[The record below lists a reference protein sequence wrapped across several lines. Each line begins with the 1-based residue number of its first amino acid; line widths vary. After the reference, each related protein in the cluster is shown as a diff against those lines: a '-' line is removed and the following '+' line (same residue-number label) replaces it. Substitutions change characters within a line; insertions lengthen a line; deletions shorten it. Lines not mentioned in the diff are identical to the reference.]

1 MTQFMTGPR
10 GQQLAYAKTDGH
22 GPTVVFLGGFM
33 SDMTGSKAIFLE
45 DWAKAQGKAY
55 LRFDY
60 AAHGQSEGVF
70 TEHSVAEWAE
80 DAAAVIAAQT
90 SGDLIVIGSSMG
102 GWISLHLSRAMG
114 DRLRGL
120 ILIAAAPDFTED
132 SMLASFSEA
141 QKQEIAED
149 GVTYIPSDYGDP
161 YPISQHLLN
170 DSRRAFVMRAPLTF
184 RCPVH
189 MVQGTLDNA
198 VSRETALRLLDHIQ
212 ADDLHLTFT
221 KGADHS
227 YSAPLCLAIIQQKLE
242 RILES

>member
-10 GQQLAYAKTDGH
+10 GQQLAFVKTDGH

-45 DWAKAQGKAY
+45 DWAKAQGQAY
-55 LRFDY
+55 LRLDY

-70 TEHSVAEWAE
+70 SEHSVAEWAE

-90 SGDLIVIGSSMG
+90 SEELIVIGSSMG

-132 SMLASFSEA
+132 SMLASFTEA
-141 QKQEIAED
+141 QKLEIAED

-227 YSAPLCLAIIQQKLE
+227 YSTPLCLTIIQQKLE

>member
-1 MTQFMTGPR
+1 MTQFMKGPR
-10 GQQLAYAKTDGH
+10 GQKLAFSKIDGA

-45 DWAKAQGKAY
+45 DWAKVRGHAF

-70 TEHSVAEWAE
+70 TEHSVTEWAE

-90 SGDLIVIGSSMG
+90 SENLILIGSSMG
-102 GWISLHLSRAMG
+102 GWISLNLGRGMG

-132 SMLASFSEA
+132 SMLANFTEA
-141 QKQEIAED
+141 QKQEIAEK

-161 YPISQHLLN
+161 YPISNHLLT
-170 DSRRAFVMRAPLTF
+170 DSRRAFVMREPLEF
-184 RCPVH
+184 GCPVH
-189 MVQGTLDNA
+189 MIQGTLDNA
-198 VSRETALRLLDHIQ
+198 VSRDTALRLLDHIQ
-212 ADDLHLTFT
+212 ADDLHLTLT

-227 YSAPLCLAIIQQKLE
+227 YSTPPCLAVIQQKLE
-242 RILES
+242 CILES

>member
-10 GQQLAYAKTDGH
+10 GQKLAFSKIDGA

-45 DWAKAQGKAY
+45 DWAKARGQAF

-70 TEHSVAEWAE
+70 TEHSVAEWSE

-90 SGDLIVIGSSMG
+90 SGDLILIGSSMG
-102 GWISLHLSRAMG
+102 GWISLNLGRDMR

-132 SMLASFSEA
+132 SMLASFTEA
-141 QKQEIAED
+141 QKQEIAQN
-149 GVTYIPSDYGDP
+149 GVTYIASDYGDP
-161 YPISQHLLN
+161 YPISYHLLT
-170 DSRRAFVMRAPLTF
+170 DSRRAFVMRDPLVF
-184 RCPVH
+184 GCPVH
-189 MVQGTLDNA
+189 MMQGTLDNA
-198 VSRETALRLLDHIQ
+198 VSRDTALRLLDHIQ
-212 ADDLHLTFT
+212 ADDLHLTLT

-227 YSAPLCLAIIQQKLE
+227 YSTPPCLTVIQQKLE
-242 RILES
+242 CILES

>member
-1 MTQFMTGPR
+1 MIQYMAGPR
-10 GQQLAYAKTDGH
+10 GQKLAFSKIAGS

-33 SDMTGSKAIFLE
+33 SDMTGSKAMLLE
-45 DWAKAQGKAY
+45 DWAKARGQAF

-70 TEHSVAEWAE
+70 TEHSVAQWVE
-80 DAAAVIAAQT
+80 DAAAVIDAQT
-90 SGDLIVIGSSMG
+90 SDELILIGSSMG
-102 GWISLHLSRAMG
+102 GWISLNLGRAMG

-132 SMLASFSEA
+132 SMLASFTAS
-141 QKQEIAED
+141 QKQEIAEN

-161 YPISQHLLN
+161 YPISDHLLT
-170 DSRRAFVMRAPLTF
+170 DSRRAFVMRDPLTF
-184 RCPVH
+184 DCPVH

-198 VSRETALRLLDHIQ
+198 VSRETALRLLDHIE
-212 ADDLHLTFT
+212 ADDLHLTLT

-227 YSAPLCLAIIQQKLE
+227 YSTPPCLDVIRQKLE